1 MDTTTSRRRD
11 VTYQLHPFTNLG
23 RHESE
28 GPLVINRGKGVY
40 VYDEA
45 GNEYLEALA
54 GLWCTALGF
63 GEERLA
69 EAASQQL
76 RTPALLPPVRRQGQ
90 RRGDHARRADRQAHA
105 GADVQGVLQQLRL
118 GGQRERGQA
127 GLVLQQRARA
137 ARARRRSSRAS
148 AAYHG
153 TTMVA
158 ASLTGLAASHRDF
171 DLPIPQVRHTDCPYF
186 YRYGKPGET
195 EEQFAT
201 RLAENLDAQIQ
212 REDPDTVAA
221 FIAEPVMGA
230 GGVIV
235 PPATYFEKI
244 QAVLK
249 KHDVLLIA
257 DEVICGF
264 GRTGRMFGSETFGMQ
279 PDIMT
284 MAKAIT
290 SGYLPLSA
298 TVISEEIYRACVGQS
313 EKLGVFAHGYTYTGH
328 PAACAVAL
336 EVLDI
341 YEERDLLGHVRRVGP
356 MLQDGVRKL
365 AGHPLV
371 GEIRGVGLMAG
382 VELVPDKPGRGTF
395 DPLGSAGALFVAR
408 AQANGLIVRNL
419 QDTVALCPPLIISEG
434 EVEEMLR
441 RFGKALDETTDG
453 ARPALMARAAAGGH
467 ELGASLRRIL
477 CISAH
482 PDDNEFTIGGSV
494 ARWSPRGPRRRP
506 SAWSPPAA
514 PASTSTRPPAR
525 D

>member
-1 MDTTTSRRRD
+1 MDTTTSKSRD
-11 VTYQLHPFTNLG
+11 VAYQLHPFTNLG

-28 GPLVINRGKGVY
+28 GPLVISRGKGVY
-40 VYDEA
+40 VYDES
-45 GNEYLEALA
+45 GLEYLEALA

-63 GEERLA
+63 GEPRLA
-69 EAASQQL
+69 EAAFRQL
-76 RTPALLPPVRRQGQ
+76 NRLPYYHQFGGKADDVAITLAERLVQLMPVPMSKVFFNDSGSEANESAVKLVWYYNNARGRHRKKKIIARQ
-90 RRGDHARRADRQAHA
+90 RG
-105 GADVQGVLQQLRL
+105 
-118 GGQRERGQA
+118 
-127 GLVLQQRARA
+127 
-137 ARARRRSSRAS
+137 
-148 AAYHG
+148 YHG

-171 DLPIPQVRHTDCPYF
+171 DLPIPQVRHTDCPYV

-195 EEQFAT
+195 EEAFAT

-212 REDPDTVAA
+212 REDPETVAA

-235 PPATYFEKI
+235 PPLTYFEKV
-244 QAVLK
+244 QAVLR
-249 KHDVLLIA
+249 KHDVLFIA

-264 GRTGRMFGSETFGMQ
+264 GRTGKMFGSETFGLK
-279 PDIMT
+279 PDIVV
-284 MAKAIT
+284 MAKALT

-341 YEERDLLGHVRRVGP
+341 YEERDLVGHVLRLAPR
-356 MLQDGVRKL
+356 LQEGLRKF

-371 GEIRGVGLMAG
+371 GDVRGVGLAVG

-395 DPLGSAGALFVAR
+395 DPPGKAGALFVAR

-419 QDTVALCPPLIISEG
+419 QDTVAVCPPLVISEG
-434 EVEEMLR
+434 ELDELLR
-441 RFGKALDETTDG
+441 RFGTALEET
-453 ARPALMARAAAGGH
+453 AAA
-467 ELGASLRRIL
+467 L
-477 CISAH
+477 
-482 PDDNEFTIGGSV
+482 
-494 ARWSPRGPRRRP
+494 PRG
-506 SAWSPPAA
+506 
-514 PASTSTRPPAR
+514 
-525 D
+525 